1 VGTFLRNGLNV
12 AEIKRFVVIG
22 LGSFGAALARKLK
35 SNGIRVTGID
45 SDVETVESLQDH
57 LFEAVI
63 GDATDRA
70 SLETLS
76 LDTAAGVVISLGE
89 DITRSLLATL
99 HAKEL
104 GARHIIVKGVTP
116 EHGKLLKS
124 LGVER
129 VVFPEIEIA
138 MQLADRLTWP
148 SVIDFLPIDSE
159 YSFVEIAMPDSMSG
173 KKLMDTDLKKKYGL
187 WVIGVK
193 DAMTGKLTLFPD
205 ADFKFAADQMILFVG
220 KEKDLRRF
228 REQT

>member
-1 VGTFLRNGLNV
+1 M
-12 AEIKRFVVIG
+12 ADIKRFVVIG

-45 SDVETVESLQDH
+45 GDAETVESLQDH

-129 VVFPEIEIA
+129 VVFPETEIA

-148 SVIDFLPIDSE
+148 SVIDFLPIDTE
-159 YSFVEIAMPDSMSG
+159 YSFVEIAMPESMLG

-193 DAMTGKLTLFPD
+193 DAMTGKLTMFPD
-205 ADFKFAADQMILFVG
+205 GDFKFADDQMILLVG

>member
-1 VGTFLRNGLNV
+1 M
-12 AEIKRFVVIG
+12 ADIKRFVVIG
-22 LGSFGAALARKLK
+22 LGTFGAALARKLK

-45 SDVETVESLQDH
+45 GDAEAVEALQEH

-63 GDATDRA
+63 GDATDRS

-76 LDTAAGVVISLGE
+76 LETAEGVVISLGE
-89 DITRSLLATL
+89 DISRSLLATL

-104 GARHIIVKGVTP
+104 GAKHVVVKGVTA

-138 MQLADRLTWP
+138 QQLADRLTWP
-148 SVIDFLPIDSE
+148 SVIDFLPIDTD
-159 YSFVEIAMPDSMSG
+159 YSFVEVAMPESMLG

-193 DAMTGKLTLFPD
+193 DALTGKLTMFPD
-205 ADFKFAADQMILFVG
+205 GDFKFSDDQMILLVG

-228 REQT
+228 REMT

>member
-1 VGTFLRNGLNV
+1 MSLIV
-12 AEIKRFVVIG
+12 ADTKRFVVIG
-22 LGSFGAALARKLK
+22 LGSFGSALARKLK

-45 SDVETVESLQDH
+45 GEAEAVEAVQDH

-63 GDATDRA
+63 GDATDRDA
-70 SLETLS
+70 LATLSLETA
-76 LDTAAGVVISLGE
+76 DAVVISLGE

-104 GARHIIVKGVTP
+104 GARHIVVKGVTP

-138 MQLADRLTWP
+138 QQLADRLTWP
-148 SVIDFLPIDSE
+148 SVIDFLPIDTD
-159 YSFVEIAMPDSMSG
+159 YSFVEIVMPESMLG
-173 KKLMDTDLKKKYGL
+173 KKLMDTDLKKKFGL

-193 DAMTGKLTLFPD
+193 DVMTGKLTMFPD
-205 ADFKFAADQMILFVG
+205 GDYKFSDDQMLLLVG
-220 KEKDLRRF
+220 KEKDLRKF
-228 REQT
+228 RELL

>member
-1 VGTFLRNGLNV
+1 M
-12 AEIKRFVVIG
+12 ADIKRFVVIG
-22 LGSFGAALARKLK
+22 LGSFGAALAKKLK

-45 SDVETVESLQDH
+45 GDAETVESLQDH

-76 LDTAAGVVISLGE
+76 LETAAGVVISLGE

-129 VVFPEIEIA
+129 VVFPETEIA

-148 SVIDFLPIDSE
+148 SVIDFLPIDTE
-159 YSFVEIAMPDSMSG
+159 YSFVEIAMPESMLG

-193 DAMTGKLTLFPD
+193 DAMTGKLTMFPD
-205 ADFKFAADQMILFVG
+205 GDFKFADDQMLLLVG